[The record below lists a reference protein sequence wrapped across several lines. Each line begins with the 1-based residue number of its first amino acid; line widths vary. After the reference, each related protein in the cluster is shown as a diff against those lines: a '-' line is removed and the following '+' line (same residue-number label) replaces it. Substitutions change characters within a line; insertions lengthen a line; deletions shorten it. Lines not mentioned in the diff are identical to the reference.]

1 MSGTSEGASKAVA
14 TIKEKYG
21 DMYFCLIGHMGGSKT
36 GVVKGFAAMT
46 PEKRAAAGAKGGRIS
61 RRGPAKKEA
70 VVQ

>member
-1 MSGTSEGASKAVA
+1 MSGTSEGGKRAAT

-21 DMYFCLIGHMGGSKT
+21 DMYYCLIGHMGGVKT
-36 GVVKGFAAMT
+36 GVTKGFAAMT

-61 RRGPAKKEA
+61 RRGSNKKEA

>member
-1 MSGTSEGASKAVA
+1 MSGNKIGGKKAVA

-21 DMYFCLIGHMGGSKT
+21 DMYFCLIGHMGGVKT
-36 GVVKGFAAMT
+36 GVTKGFAAMT

-61 RRGPAKKEA
+61 RRGPTKKEA